1 MIDWFWLQGMQA
13 GHKNALDC
21 VKAFSETDS
30 GEDLETFD
38 VPTLTRYGD
47 DDQIVPDS
55 AAALAAAK
63 LVEQATLRVHPGAPP
78 PCC

>member
-21 VKAFSETDS
+21 VKAFSEMDS

-38 VPTLTRYGD
+38 VPTLIRYGD
-47 DDQIVPDS
+47 D
-55 AAALAAAK
+55 
-63 LVEQATLRVHPGAPP
+63 
-78 PCC
+78 CCRRWCSSQEKRFQ